1 MTKHAEAT
9 IIKREAQLQP
19 LLTSNAR
26 LSPSAMGTLDNPVEV
41 APARLC
47 TCNHANER
55 FRWKNWWAGSWS
67 QIVH

>member
-1 MTKHAEAT
+1 MPKHAEAT

-55 FRWKNWWAGSWS
+55 FR
-67 QIVH
+67 